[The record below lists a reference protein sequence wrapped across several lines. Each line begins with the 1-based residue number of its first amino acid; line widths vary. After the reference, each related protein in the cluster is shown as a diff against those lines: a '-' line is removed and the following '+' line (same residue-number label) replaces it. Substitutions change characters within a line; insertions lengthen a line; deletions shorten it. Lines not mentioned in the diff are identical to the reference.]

1 METYYTLLGVPSSAS
16 LADIEAAYRL
26 QRERYSPERII
37 TLGEDFQRIASART
51 ADLERAYTVL
61 SDRQRRHD
69 YDVSIG
75 LASPRKAEGIARRS
89 GLSRREVMLAIGGAF
104 AGLLIITVVW
114 ILSGQST
121 RQNITPVGEVRR
133 PAPEF
138 ALPSLGGETVRLS
151 DYRGKVVLV
160 NFWGTWCQPCKE
172 ETPALER
179 VYQKLRDQGL
189 VIIGV
194 DLRNQERAG
203 ADGDADVR
211 TFVESYGVTYPI
223 ALDTTG
229 DVARAYQILPIPTS
243 YFVDQSGTIRY
254 IAVSKVTEQ
263 DVEAIFERLKREAA
277 AVADARS

>member
-1 METYYTLLGVPSSAS
+1 METYYTLLDVPIDAPQV
-16 LADIEAAYRL
+16 DIEAAYRR
-26 QRERYSPERII
+26 QREQYNPERL
-37 TLGEDFQRIASART
+37 TALGEDFQRIATVRT
-51 ADLERAYTVL
+51 ADLDRAYTVL
-61 SDRQRRHD
+61 SDPRRRHD

-75 LASPRKAEGIARRS
+75 LAPRTQADVVARRA
-89 GLSRREVMLAIGGAF
+89 GLSRRELALAIGGALM
-104 AGLLIITVVW
+104 GLLVIAVVW
-114 ILSGQST
+114 VLSGQRV

-133 PAPEF
+133 PAPEL
-138 ALPSLGGETVRLS
+138 ALPSLEGGTVRLS
-151 DYRGKVVLV
+151 DYHGKVVLV

-172 ETPALER
+172 ETPALQR
-179 VYQKLRDQGL
+179 AYQKLRDQGL

-211 TFVESYGVTYPI
+211 KFVESYSVTYPI

-254 IAVSKVTEQ
+254 IAVSKITEA
-263 DVEAIFERLKREAA
+263 DVEAIFNRLKREAA
-277 AVADARS
+277 AVAAAGS